1 MPSRRNRS
9 RKRTPSPKRE
19 PEFSPLNALPL
30 PNAQDVSYDDL
41 IKGLEGSPPRVKKI
55 PVIPGAP
62 KKPKRGGRR
71 TLKRK
76 VYRHMD

>member
-1 MPSRRNRS
+1 MPTRRNRS

-19 PEFSPLNALPL
+19 PESTLVNSLPPP

-41 IKGLEGSPPRVKKI
+41 IKALDRSPSRVKKI

-71 TLKRK
+71 TLKK
-76 VYRHMD
+76 KIAS

>member
-1 MPSRRNRS
+1 MPSRRNSS

-19 PEFSPLNALPL
+19 PESSLVNTLAPP
-30 PNAQDVSYDDL
+30 PNAQDVSYNDL
-41 IKGLEGSPPRVKKI
+41 IKALNMSPPRVKKI

-71 TLKRK
+71 TLKKK
-76 VYRHMD
+76 VSS